1 MRKYTLLYSIIL
13 IAVGALF
20 VTACKEND
28 NTVEE
33 YPNWV
38 LLNNA
43 HFEQIFTE
51 AKQKNAA
58 GDNTWQVYRKWSL
71 PDESTSYTP
80 ANDDHIVVH
89 ILQTGTSTLKPL
101 SSDSVKVSYRARI
114 LPSRSYPRGLVFMQ
128 TFTGD
133 YNPATNAFAM
143 LPVTGNI
150 RMSENRQVSVPDGLA
165 TALQQMRIGDR
176 WEVYIPAKL
185 GYLGSENTTMGIPQ
199 GSMLIF
205 DITLLDIHR

>member
-1 MRKYTLLYSIIL
+1 
-13 IAVGALF
+13 
-20 VTACKEND
+20 
-28 NTVEE
+28 
-33 YPNWV
+33 
-38 LLNNA
+38 
-43 HFEQIFTE
+43 
-51 AKQKNAA
+51 
-58 GDNTWQVYRKWSL
+58 
-71 PDESTSYTP
+71 
-80 ANDDHIVVH
+80 
-89 ILQTGTSTLKPL
+89 
-101 SSDSVKVSYRARI
+101 
-114 LPSRSYPRGLVFMQ
+114 
-128 TFTGD
+128 
-133 YNPATNAFAM
+133 M